1 MPTLMVSTCGTS
13 LLMNTNPEARQC
25 IHAHANVPRADALD
39 AATRTALRAC
49 ITTAQKR
56 LEEASVTEMC
66 RLSAELNAIVRFFH
80 GDLKAPRDTHHL
92 LLATDTFLGE
102 AAATAIAATLQRHGH
117 SACVQRITDLRTS
130 DLEAFRLAMSEIVRL
145 CAHEIQSYR
154 QRGYRVVFNLTG
166 GFKSVQGF
174 MQALGMIYA
183 DESISIF
190 ENTSEL
196 LRLPKLPLAE
206 PDALTIVRE
215 HHRIFRRLAAGLP
228 VRSQDARQVPETLL
242 MELDGMVTFS
252 IWGELIWNEGRK
264 RLFQERIWE
273 SVDPKIQFGPDF
285 LSSTEKCSAAE
296 KAHINERILDLT
308 RFHCGPRGGN
318 INRLDLKKLRQ
329 EHNGSTHECD
339 AWASGE
345 AKRIFLHYEGDS
357 LVLDLL
363 DSGLH

>member
-13 LLMNTNPEARQC
+13 LLMNTNPEARQR
-25 IHAHANVPRADALD
+25 IHAHANVPSADALD
-39 AATRTALRAC
+39 PETRAALRAC
-49 ITTAQKR
+49 VATAQKR

-80 GDLKAPRDTHHL
+80 GDLKAQRDIQHL

-102 AAATAIAATLQRHGH
+102 EAATAIAAALQRHGH
-117 SACVQRITDLRTS
+117 SARVQRITDLRTS
-130 DLEAFRLAMSEIVRL
+130 DLAEFRLAMSEIVRL

-183 DESISIF
+183 DESIYIF

-206 PDALTIVRE
+206 PDVLTIVRE
-215 HHRIFRRLAAGLP
+215 HQRIFRRLEAGLP
-228 VRSQDARQVPETLL
+228 VRSEDARQVPETLL
-242 MELDGMVTFS
+242 MELNGMVTFS

-285 LSSTEKCSAAE
+285 LSSTDKCSAAE

-308 RFHCGPRGGN
+308 RLHCGPGIN
-318 INRLDLKKLRQ
+318 LNRLDVKKLRQ
-329 EHNGSTHECD
+329 PEKGSTHECD
-339 AWASGE
+339 AWASGG
-345 AKRIFLHYEGDS
+345 AKRIFLHYEGDC
-357 LVLDLL
+357 LVLDRLG
-363 DSGLH
+363 SGLH